1 MQPVFANDLRSPH
14 TGTLDLLAA
23 DIGGTHARIGLIRA
37 RTGSASLDV
46 LAYHKYVCA
55 DWPGLPAIL
64 DDFLRREARQTVKY
78 CAIAIA
84 GYPVDDRVINE
95 NLAWPVS
102 GRELRQALRFTDV
115 ALVNDF
121 AALAHALR
129 NIDAGEGLALIST
142 AIASASGA
150 RLVIGPGTGLGAAVL
165 VPHTPRPVVLATEA
179 GQVAL
184 APRTALEREILGVM
198 ATGDRHVPVEAAL
211 SGPGIVNLYN
221 AVATLRGATPTLA
234 SPAAVTAAAMA
245 GSDAIARLALDV
257 FCGLLG
263 GYVGDLAMLF
273 NAGGGVFL
281 AGGVL
286 AHMHDFLLR
295 SSFVERFLDK
305 GGMRTVLERVPLRLL
320 EHGRLGV
327 LGAAGWFL
335 DGGASADTAKS

>member
-1 MQPVFANDLRSPH
+1 VVQSALANEVSTLRAGSA
-14 TGTLDLLAA
+14 DLLAA
-23 DIGGTHARIGLIRA
+23 DIGGTHARIGLVRA
-37 RTGSASLDV
+37 KSGSAPLEV
-46 LAYHKYVCA
+46 LAYRKYVCA
-55 DWPGLPAIL
+55 EWPSLPAIL
-64 DDFLRREARQTVKY
+64 EDFLKCEARQPVRH

-102 GRELRQALRFTDV
+102 GHELRQALQFSDV

-129 NIDAGEGLALIST
+129 NIDISEGVALT
-142 AIASASGA
+142 RPGNPSASGA
-150 RLVIGPGTGLGAAVL
+150 RVVIGPGTGLGAAVL
-165 VPHTPRPVVLATEA
+165 VPHTPRPLVLATEA

-184 APRTALEREILGVM
+184 APRTALEREILGVL
-198 ATGDRHVPVEAAL
+198 ATGDRHVPVELAL

-221 AVATLRGATPTLA
+221 AVAILRGVAPTLT
-234 SPAAVTAAAMA
+234 SPAAITDAAISGNAP
-245 GSDAIARLALDV
+245 IARIALEV

-263 GYVGDLAMLF
+263 SYVGDLAMLF

-286 AHMHDFLLR
+286 PHMQDFLLR
-295 SSFVERFLDK
+295 STFVERFLDK
-305 GGMRTVLERVPLRLL
+305 GGMRTVLERVPVRLL

-327 LGAAGWFL
+327 LGAAGWYVDRG
-335 DGGASADTAKS
+335 DGK